1 MMIYV
6 EGEPAT
12 ISNFLALVGPFAILV
27 GLALF
32 FVVWLFFQA
41 ADPENKR
48 IQNERAPT
56 IIEIAWLVPLI
67 LITIGTGGLGFVPAI
82 FTLLFMR
89 MYLVKLYQ
97 LFNPD
102 WRTDGTSVGIPT
114 LEGAVEVLDTIPT
127 KEEIAEQIILRSTEQ
142 LVSGFRDDDS
152 LMRRSLRIWPIGPVI
167 EFHKRNHKKNWFVV
181 YAFFVIASMTTLLLF
196 LSIVASELI
205 YFANQTLM
213 ERYQI
218 SPFVVFV
225 AELSITVFVII
236 VLNRW
241 LKTGGNKGHRM
252 EEGGWRFS
260 PNFEDLVCPDC
271 GSEQKIEHRGPWM
284 TGFAPNP
291 RWTEDVGPTKV
302 CTKCGLI
309 DYNPE
314 QQKEFNDFLAWTEGN
329 YEVEFT
335 DSERLQAKGLL
346 YFLRYTIP
354 PLLFIRNIAFVF
366 VGLFFIFGPI
376 YMAYMAI
383 LDYQTAKTDPSMY
396 FPLEDLQIVLGML
409 TCMGLPLILVGIKVI
424 PIAFRSAFQMYTGS
438 VEFADDVIEKI
449 D

>member
-152 LMRRSLRIWPIGPVI
+152 LMRRSL
-167 EFHKRNHKKNWFVV
+167 KCKKENLPWQ
-181 YAFFVIASMTTLLLF
+181 A
-196 LSIVASELI
+196 
-205 YFANQTLM
+205 
-213 ERYQI
+213 
-218 SPFVVFV
+218 
-225 AELSITVFVII
+225 
-236 VLNRW
+236 W
-241 LKTGGNKGHRM
+241 LK
-252 EEGGWRFS
+252 
-260 PNFEDLVCPDC
+260 C
-271 GSEQKIEHRGPWM
+271 G
-284 TGFAPNP
+284 
-291 RWTEDVGPTKV
+291 
-302 CTKCGLI
+302 
-309 DYNPE
+309 
-314 QQKEFNDFLAWTEGN
+314 
-329 YEVEFT
+329 
-335 DSERLQAKGLL
+335 
-346 YFLRYTIP
+346 
-354 PLLFIRNIAFVF
+354 
-366 VGLFFIFGPI
+366 
-376 YMAYMAI
+376 
-383 LDYQTAKTDPSMY
+383 
-396 FPLEDLQIVLGML
+396 
-409 TCMGLPLILVGIKVI
+409 
-424 PIAFRSAFQMYTGS
+424 
-438 VEFADDVIEKI
+438 
-449 D
+449 